1 VRREEARLEVNE
13 FVVDAGVND
22 DVVCRLELALPP
34 GALAKEKEH
43 EDSA

>member
-1 VRREEARLEVNE
+1 MANNNDVRRDTIL
-13 FVVDAGVND
+13 VVDAGVND